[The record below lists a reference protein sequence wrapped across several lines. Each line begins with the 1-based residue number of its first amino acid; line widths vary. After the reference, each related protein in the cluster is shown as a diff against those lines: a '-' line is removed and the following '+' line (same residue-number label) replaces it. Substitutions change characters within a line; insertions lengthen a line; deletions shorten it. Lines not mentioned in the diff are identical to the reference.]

1 MSEKPIRVL
10 LLVSN
15 LRSANGVAS
24 FAMNYFR
31 CMDHNSVRIDFALF
45 LNSENLYE
53 GEIKSAGG
61 HIFM

>member
-10 LLVSN
+10 MVVNN
-15 LRSANGVAS
+15 LRSANGVTS

-31 CMDHNSVRIDFALF
+31 CMDHNSVKIDFALF

-53 GEIKSAGG
+53 EEIKAA
-61 HIFM
+61 